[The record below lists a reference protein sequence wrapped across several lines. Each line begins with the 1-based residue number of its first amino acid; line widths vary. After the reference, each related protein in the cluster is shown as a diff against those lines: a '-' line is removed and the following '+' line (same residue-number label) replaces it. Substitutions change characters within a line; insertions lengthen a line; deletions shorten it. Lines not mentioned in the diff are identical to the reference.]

1 VPHRA
6 GDGATVSH
14 RMGDGATVES
24 RVAIPFYFYLILLI
38 ISAAAKPRMLPV
50 TRPVTDNTGR

>member
-1 VPHRA
+1 MIPYRK
-6 GDGATVSH
+6 
-14 RMGDGATVES
+14 MMKFNKES
-24 RVAIPFYFYLILLI
+24 RRVNLFSGFYFYLILLI